1 MKIREKTEK
10 KVFAYLEEHHM
21 IVPGEKIVA
30 GVSGGADSVCLLF
43 LLLSYREKMPLSLTV
58 VHVNHGLRREAG
70 EDARY
75 VEALCRENEIPF
87 LLTVADVHRRA
98 LEEKC
103 SEEDAGRRIRY
114 EAFRQ
119 AAEKL
124 GGAKIAVAHNSH
136 DNAETMLFHLFRGT
150 GIKGLSGIAP
160 VRTDGEGREIIR
172 PILCLKR
179 EEIEAYLEERGI
191 AWRTDCTNSGDEYR
205 RNRIRH
211 HILPYAEHEIAEGTV
226 AHMAQTAEL
235 LRETEGFLEL
245 QTREALCACVE
256 PEEGI
261 PERQAEKAKLSEE
274 EREDRKSSEEAGN
287 GKAPEGRDGSRKYC
301 GYTVDVESFLQ
312 FHPALQKRMLY
323 ELLCRLSPRGKD
335 ISFRHISDTRDLFLR
350 SEHRRIRLPFGITVR
365 RQYGKVTL
373 ERGEE
378 ADRGIPEKGALE
390 KDMTPVKKVSLT
402 EEIFV
407 RPAVYNLGQWGK
419 MEFQGIS
426 AKKEQEVPG
435 NRYTKWFDYD
445 KIKES
450 LVIRSRMQGDFLTI
464 ADGKGNM
471 IHKSLKKYMVTEKIP
486 QQLRDR
492 IPVLAAGN
500 HILWL
505 VGRRISEYFKV
516 DGNTKRILQV
526 KLCRGCEERG
536 TEDENVGTH

>member
-10 KVFAYLEEHHM
+10 KVFTYLEEYHM
-21 IVPGEKIVA
+21 IAPGEKIVA

-43 LLLSYREKMPLSLTV
+43 LLLSYREKVPFSLTV
-58 VHVNHGLRREAG
+58 VHVNHGIRSEAE

-75 VEALCRENEIPF
+75 VEALCGERGIPF
-87 LLTVADVHRRA
+87 LLTAANVHRRA

-119 AAEKL
+119 AAETL
-124 GGAKIAVAHNSH
+124 GGAKIAVAHNSN

-160 VRTDGEGREIIR
+160 VRGDGEGTVIIR
-172 PILCLKR
+172 PILCLQR
-179 EEIEAYLEERGI
+179 EEIESYLEERGI
-191 AWRTDCTNSGDEYR
+191 EWCKDCTNNGDDYR

-211 HILPYAEHEIAEGTV
+211 HVLPYAEQEIAEGAV
-226 AHMAQTAEL
+226 AHMVQAAEL
-235 LRETEGFLEL
+235 LRETESFLEQ
-245 QTREALCACVE
+245 QTREALHACVE
-256 PEEGI
+256 AEGEI
-261 PERQAEKAKLSEE
+261 SERQAEKAEPEEREGRKAVEKGAGNGKLSEE
-274 EREDRKSSEEAGN
+274 RE
-287 GKAPEGRDGSRKYC
+287 GSVYR
-301 GYTVDVESFLQ
+301 YTVDTETFLQ
-312 FHPALQKRMLY
+312 FHSALQKRMLY
-323 ELLCRLSPRGKD
+323 ELLRRLSPQGKD
-335 ISFRHISDTRDLFLR
+335 ISSRHISDTLDLFLK
-350 SEHRRIRLPFGITVR
+350 SGHRRISLPFGIMAW
-365 RQYGKVTL
+365 RQYGKVML
-373 ERGEE
+373 EKAEDAYREDLDSE
-378 ADRGIPEKGALE
+378 ALE
-390 KDMTPVKKVSLT
+390 KHMLPAKKVLLT
-402 EEIFV
+402 EEIFT
-407 RPAVYNLGQWGK
+407 RPAVYDLGELGK
-419 MEFQGIS
+419 MEFQGAF

-445 KIKES
+445 KIEKS

-486 QQLRDR
+486 QQLREE
-492 IPVLAAGN
+492 IPVLAAGK

-526 KLCRGCEERG
+526 KLCRGCEERE
-536 TEDENVGTH
+536 TEEENVGTH

>member
-245 QTREALCACVE
+245 QTWEALCACVE

-373 ERGEE
+373 EREEE

-390 KDMTPVKKVSLT
+390 KDMTLVSLT

-407 RPAVYNLGQWGK
+407 RPAVYNLGEWGK

-445 KIKES
+445 TIKGTLS
-450 LVIRSRMQGDFLTI
+450 VRTRQTGDYFILPGGGRKTI
-464 ADGKGNM
+464 
-471 IHKSLKKYMVTEKIP
+471 KSYFIDEKIP
-486 QQLRDR
+486 ASQRDG
-492 IPVLAAGN
+492 IYLLADGS
-500 HILWL
+500 HILWII
-505 VGRRISEYFKV
+505 GKRISEGCKV
-516 DGNTKRILQV
+516 TARTKTILQV
-526 KLCRGCEERG
+526 HISGG
-536 TEDENVGTH
+536 NEDGR